1 MKRAGGIVCAIGFCL
16 SAAASAGSN
25 VQFSAQAVQSA
36 PDGKSRQAS
45 MYVGDNQVRMEHKR
59 GDADMVQIYDM
70 KSKRVLV
77 LVPQQKVYMQRDLP
91 EGAAVNPMLPQE
103 KHNPCATF
111 PDASCKQL
119 GSESVYGRSVSKWE
133 IAVVREGKTL
143 RSLHWIDDERAMPL
157 RDVWPDGSVSELKL
171 TGTEVLDGR
180 KTERWQRTMTD
191 AEGKQSTSK
200 QWYDPELRIITREEL
215 PGGFYREL
223 KSIEVAP
230 QPPALFS
237 VPADYKRVEAPAPE
251 QQ

>member
-1 MKRAGGIVCAIGFCL
+1 
-16 SAAASAGSN
+16 
-25 VQFSAQAVQSA
+25 
-36 PDGKSRQAS
+36 

-59 GDADMVQIYDM
+59 DDADMIQIYDM
-70 KSKRVLV
+70 KSQRVLV

-103 KHNPCATF
+103 KHNPCSAL

-119 GSESVYGRSVSKWE
+119 GSESLYGRSVSKWE
-133 IAVVREGKTL
+133 IAVVRAGKTL
-143 RSLHWIDDERAMPL
+143 RSLHWIDDERSMSL
-157 RDVWPDGSVSELKL
+157 RDVWPDSSVSELKL
-171 TGTEVLDGR
+171 VGMEILDGR
-180 KTERWQRTMTD
+180 NTERWQRTTTD
-191 AEGKQSTSK
+191 ADGEQNASQ

-230 QPPALFS
+230 QPPVLFT
-237 VPADYKRVEAPAPE
+237 VPADYQRVEAHAPG